1 MIHENRVCQI
11 VKIFKQK
18 MPTIKY
24 FKISS
29 SQIDRI
35 KANRTLKEYN
45 V

>member
-18 MPTIKY
+18 MPTRKY
-24 FKISS
+24 LKICTN
-29 SQIDRI
+29 QIDRI
-35 KANRTLKEYN
+35 EANRTSKEYK